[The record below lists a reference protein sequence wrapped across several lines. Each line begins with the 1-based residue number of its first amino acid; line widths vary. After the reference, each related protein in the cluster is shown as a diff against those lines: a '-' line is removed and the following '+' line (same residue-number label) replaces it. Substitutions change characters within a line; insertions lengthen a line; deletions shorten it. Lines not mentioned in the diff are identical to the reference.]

1 MQNHQTLISIPA
13 IQGHPCPNWP
23 GIAKITRQA
32 LAGIQSQGARHY
44 LRNITLPR
52 FLPLAALQA
61 THQEPEITQA
71 IIAALQRL
79 LRIERAR
86 RGHWT
91 YDLNRH
97 IGLSQALQAEL
108 AQVRPNAKMPP

>member
-1 MQNHQTLISIPA
+1 MHTHRAMISIPA
-13 IQGHPCPNWP
+13 IQGRACPNWS

-32 LAGIQSQGARHY
+32 LAGIHSQGARHY
-44 LRNITLPR
+44 QRNIMLPR
-52 FLPLAALQA
+52 FLPLATLQA
-61 THQEPEITQA
+61 MHQEPEITHA

-79 LRIERAR
+79 LRVERAR

-97 IGLSQALQAEL
+97 IGLSQALQAEH
-108 AQVRPNAKMPP
+108 AQLQHDTKTPP